1 LNKRRIRGKDKY
13 LVQWKGFTV
22 ESDIWEGKENLE
34 NAKKAIEE
42 YKREYRRDIKDV
54 RRQKKEKG
62 TFWRGELPGRFM
74 ARKLFGWLD
83 KRYDEEYWARLERN
97 WRRWKGGRE
106 RGQRTM
112 ETIKEEEEEIKQ
124 KTWK

>member
-22 ESDIWEGKENLE
+22 ESDTWEGKENLE

-83 KRYDEEYWARLERN
+83 KRYDEEY
-97 WRRWKGGRE
+97 
-106 RGQRTM
+106 
-112 ETIKEEEEEIKQ
+112 
-124 KTWK
+124 